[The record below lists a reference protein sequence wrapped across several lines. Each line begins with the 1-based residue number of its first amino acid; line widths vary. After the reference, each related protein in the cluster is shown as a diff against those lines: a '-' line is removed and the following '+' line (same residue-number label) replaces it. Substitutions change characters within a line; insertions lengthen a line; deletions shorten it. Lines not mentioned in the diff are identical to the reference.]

1 MIKDGFNEPN
11 KYLQCVIYIYMI
23 ILRSLLLLN
32 EVQHKYFQ
40 LIFKS
45 Y

>member
-11 KYLQCVIYIYMI
+11 NYL
-23 ILRSLLLLN
+23 LRNIHIHDHFKIFSIVYLN
-32 EVQHKYFQ
+32 GVQHKYFQ

-45 Y
+45 